1 VQLQRVSRFTSEVDV
16 TSRALATVLVTI
28 TRDLAVRMLLIGHS
42 AAWRA
47 LTVEFL
53 GSKRKTFV
61 FIACEAEAEKA
72 YAAMKAAGLLCR
84 TDIGLGDPSR
94 VSDPFSS
101 GVQAFACGCGG
112 ANGQG
117 ECLCNRRAES

>member
-1 VQLQRVSRFTSEVDV
+1 MTSQ
-16 TSRALATVLVTI
+16 ALAGVLVSI
-28 TRDLAVRMLLIGHS
+28 TRDLAVRMLLISHS

-47 LTVEFL
+47 TTVEFL

-84 TDIGLGDPSR
+84 TPIGIGDPNIAT
-94 VSDPFSS
+94 DPFES
-101 GVQAFACGCGG
+101 GILSFEVKP
-112 ANGQG
+112 
-117 ECLCNRRAES
+117 